1 MLETLAWIAVGA
13 TLIPAHRAARARPG
27 TLAALVT
34 VEAIA
39 VVLAL
44 VAAFHAP
51 TWLTIAQ
58 EDGPVEWATFV
69 AFVLAAAWFVV
80 VVRKRGSGWLFTT
93 ACLLLAAFCLVV
105 AGEEISWG
113 QRLFGF
119 KPPDVFLERNFQQE
133 LNLHNVLMDERG
145 LGFQLES
152 KHLVMVIALGF
163 GVVWPWIVK
172 RVPALAPLAPPFAL
186 APIFVGIVA
195 VQLAYAIELTGEGA
209 ELITGLGF
217 FAAALVAA
225 ETPARRTIGLL
236 ASALIAG
243 WLLSF
248 AIARI
253 LFASDEEGTQLAT
266 AELAQ
271 LETDLRAGATPKL
284 ARKSIHKRVFT
295 AVRDGYLRLDRPRT
309 DRHGYYLDPWNNPYW
324 IHYDRK
330 LKRGAIY
337 SFGPN
342 RRRDVTVRDPS
353 SDAGDDILVR
363 FELGARSAEGDAGD
377 DE

>member
-1 MLETLAWIAVGA
+1 MFETLAWIAVGA
-13 TLIPAHRAARARPG
+13 TLIPAHRAARQQAG
-27 TLAALVT
+27 TFAALVT

-39 VVLAL
+39 VALAL
-44 VAAFHAP
+44 LATFHAP

-69 AFVLAAAWFVV
+69 AFVMAAAWFVL
-80 VVRKRGSGWLFTT
+80 VVRKRGTGWLFTI

-152 KHLVMVIALGF
+152 KHLVMAIALGF
-163 GVVWPWIVK
+163 GVVWPWIVQ
-172 RVPALAPLAPPFAL
+172 RERFASLAPLAPPFSL

-195 VQLAYAIELTGEGA
+195 VQLSYAIELTGEGA
-209 ELITGLGF
+209 ELVTGLGF
-217 FAAALVAA
+217 FAAALVASA
-225 ETPARRTIGLL
+225 TPARRTIMWL
-236 ASALIAG
+236 AGSLVFG
-243 WLLSF
+243 WVLSF
-248 AIARI
+248 AIARV
-253 LFASDEEGTQLAT
+253 LFASDEEGTRLAT
-266 AELAQ
+266 AEIAQ
-271 LETDLRAGATPKL
+271 LEAEVRAGMTPKL
-284 ARKSIHKRVFT
+284 SRKTIHKRVFT

-330 LKRGAIY
+330 TKRGAIY

-342 RRRDVTVRDPS
+342 RRRDVAVRDPS
-353 SDAGDDILVR
+353 SDAGDDVLLR
-363 FELGARSAEGDAGD
+363 FAFPARTAAD
-377 DE
+377 D